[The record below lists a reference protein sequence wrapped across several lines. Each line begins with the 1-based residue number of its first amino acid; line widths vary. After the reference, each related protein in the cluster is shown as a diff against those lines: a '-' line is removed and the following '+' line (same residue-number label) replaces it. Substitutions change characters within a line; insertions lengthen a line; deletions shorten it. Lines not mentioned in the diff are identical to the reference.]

1 MFTIILLFYFNYI
14 LTYSYNIYLFSSHIC
29 SLSSFLEFSNEI
41 NTILYNR
48 EKSLN
53 KLLENLNNIFITQN
67 IEFEDNIE
75 SFDIYSD
82 DNRFL
87 YKIDDSNAL
96 NMLIFSKN
104 DDLDEIKEFYNKIS
118 EEYYVQSKGL
128 YITFIFRTYFLFNED
143 VPIKNVAS
151 FIGNDNIFCV
161 EIMVNDENNNIE
173 DRINKIKNNINMV
186 NNLLNN
192 EDTYTY
198 NKFNCNPPTS
208 KNCVIEIVNS
218 VNKNDSHNSFIFSSI
233 DFTNFYGDIASII
246 PTDIYVIVITED
258 GDIVDISNEASQ
270 ILFGNT
276 PTYPYNIKYSY
287 GSEIYECIMNNIS
300 LCYCIFI
307 IFS

>member
-161 EIMVNDENNNIE
+161 EIMVNDENDNIE
-173 DRINKIKNNINMV
+173 DRINKIKNNINMI

-192 EDTYTY
+192 EDIYTY
-198 NKFNCNPPTS
+198 NKFKCNPPTS

-218 VNKNDSHNSFIFSSI
+218 VNKNESYNSFIFSSI
-233 DFTNFYGDIASII
+233 DFTNFYGDIASIT